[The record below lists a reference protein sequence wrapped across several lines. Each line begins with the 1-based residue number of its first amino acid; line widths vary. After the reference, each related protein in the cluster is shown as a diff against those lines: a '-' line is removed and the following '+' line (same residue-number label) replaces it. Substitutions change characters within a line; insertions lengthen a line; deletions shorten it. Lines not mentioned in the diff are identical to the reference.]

1 MLEQY
6 EALLTIS
13 DLREILDIGRNA
25 VYDLLREGEI
35 PSIRIGKRWRIPKDA
50 LIYYLDQWKNQK
62 S

>member
-25 VYDLLREGEI
+25 AYELLRQGEI
-35 PSIRIGKRWRIPKDA
+35 PSIRIGNRWKIPKDA
-50 LIYYLDQWKNQK
+50 LIYYIDQWKNQK
-62 S
+62 L

>member
-6 EALLTIS
+6 ETLLTIS

-25 VYDLLREGEI
+25 AYDLLREGQI
-35 PSIRIGKRWRIPKDA
+35 PSIRIGKKWKVPKDA
-50 LIYYLDQWKNQK
+50 LIYYLDQWKHQK